1 MTAALTYRH
10 PPSKLGR
17 LAATS
22 LLASALLLSWALVAP
37 ISPARAGE
45 WIQRSCA
52 FEGENIGYEGWEAK
66 AYYGYPELPSEGCGK
81 TADDFGLDVY
91 ATPLQGDEDFA
102 GQAWIYKP
110 PTGSTIAGGEVDARL
125 IARNGFAQVVAIVAE
140 RPVSKTCEHSTC
152 ESPFEGKVPVPAGA
166 SEVYVRAGCF
176 AATES
181 PHICHTPE
189 MPEDGWWSPFSAEAG
204 ILSAEFDFTSKAAPK
219 ASGFSGTLLNETL
232 SGAGTLSFTATD
244 AGPGIY
250 QARVKIDGGQ
260 VWAGMPNEN
269 EGKCVPAG
277 TAAGVR
283 IFDSPQPCPTEAVV
297 HSEIHTVDL
306 ADGLHTVTVE
316 LEDAAGNVS
325 TVYSGTVITAN
336 HPASTPVSTPPAPVS
351 VSVFSPTTATAPP
364 ERGPCNGTPCDEAAK
379 VIADAGEA
387 KTFTRP
393 FGRSGLTLSGRLTSS
408 SGSPIKDAQVKLLQQ
423 ITGSTAT
430 TQVAD
435 TTTAAD
441 GSWTLQVPAG
451 PSRLLSVAFYSH
463 TLDVTPASV
472 LDFHERVQGAVSMH
486 APHRAHLGRAI
497 TFTGQLAGGNVPA
510 GGESVQ
516 MEIFYGARWR
526 TIEVLPTDSQGRWR
540 YKYVFTLGV
549 GASYR
554 FRVVT
559 VPNGGYPYTVAGSRP
574 VRVTVKR

>member
-1 MTAALTYRH
+1 MTAAATCRV
-10 PPSKLGR
+10 PPSRLGR
-17 LAATS
+17 LLAAM
-22 LLASALLLSWALVAP
+22 LLTSALLVLSWALVAP
-37 ISPARAGE
+37 ISSARAGE
-45 WIQRSCA
+45 WIQRSCS
-52 FEGENIGYEGWEAK
+52 FEGEYVGYEGWEAK
-66 AYYGYPELPSEGCGK
+66 AYYGYSEPPHEYCEK
-81 TADDFGLDVY
+81 TAEGGGLNVY
-91 ATPLQGDEDFA
+91 ATPLSGDEDFA
-102 GQAWIYKP
+102 GQGWIYKP
-110 PTGSTIAGGEVDARL
+110 PAGSTIAGGEVEARL
-125 IARNGFAQVVAIVAE
+125 VARNGFAQVVSMVAE
-140 RPVSKTCEHSTC
+140 RPVDKTCEHSSC
-152 ESPFEGKVPVPAGA
+152 ESPFEGKVLIPAGA
-166 SEVYVRAGCF
+166 SEVYVRAGCI

-181 PHICHTPE
+181 PYICHRPETPMNE
-189 MPEDGWWSPFSAEAG
+189 WSPFSAEAG
-204 ILSAEFDFTSKAAPK
+204 ISSAEFDFTSKAAPK
-219 ASGFSGTLLNETL
+219 GSGFSGTLLNETL

-250 QARVKIDGGQ
+250 LARVKIDGGQ

-283 IFDSPQPCPTEAVV
+283 IFDSPQPCPTETVV
-297 HSEIHTVDL
+297 HAEVHTVDL

-336 HPASTPVSTPPAPVS
+336 HQASAPVSTPPAPVS

-379 VIADAGEA
+379 LTADAGEA

-393 FGRSGLTLSGRLTSS
+393 LGRSGLALSGRLTSS

-423 ITGSTAT
+423 IAGSTAT
-430 TQVAD
+430 TQAAD

-441 GSWTLQVPAG
+441 GSWTLDVPAG

-472 LDFHERVQGAVSMH
+472 LDFHERVHGVVSIR
-486 APHRAHLGRAI
+486 APQRARLGRAI
-497 TFTGQLAGGNVPA
+497 TFTGQLAGGYVPA

-516 MEIFYGARWR
+516 MEIFYGGRWR

-540 YKYVFTLGV
+540 YKYVFALGV

-559 VPNGGYPYTVAGSRP
+559 VPNGGYPYMVAGSRS
-574 VRVTVKR
+574 VRVTVQR